1 MYWDYNSNNVKFHDG
16 RQVPLRRASISRR
29 NTATTDRYKEHRVT
43 FPQLFVVGVVLI
55 PLVLVVMDRMRV
67 DVAALA
73 MAAVLGLAQFA
84 GMGVLGPA
92 HQPDAA
98 AEAIA
103 GLSQPVVITLFSL
116 FVITRSLE
124 QTGVTRWIAGRVLAI
139 GGESETRLIFL
150 FTTVT
155 ALLSLVMNN
164 LAAGALMLPSAI
176 DVSRRSSIR
185 PSKLLIP
192 VAYGSLLGGV
202 ATYFTT
208 ANMIVSDLLTNANP
222 PQNPL
227 HILSFTPTGG
237 LIAIAGI
244 AFLTLVGNRLLPS
257 HAPRPEQ
264 LMARHTGSE
273 LEDAYHL
280 DERLWEAAVLP
291 GSAVVGRTLAESGFE
306 GRLGIT
312 VAVIWRGHQAVYA
325 PPPEQE
331 LRTGDILQIVG
342 REERVCQLEEEG
354 LVVERDHNNGHIS
367 TRGATFVEALLAP
380 RSSAE
385 GHTFK
390 ELEFYKE
397 YGFKA
402 VALLRDGR
410 SYRTDVANLTLK
422 MGDSILMVG
431 DHSRLKN
438 LHNTSNY
445 IVLEPDLSDHPI
457 DRLQAGLSIA
467 IILAAVLAS
476 IAGVAVYIAMLSA
489 AVAVFLT
496 GLITTEDAYRSME
509 WPAIFLIAGMY
520 SVSIAMVQT
529 GLAGEVGRQ
538 VVSLVT
544 PFGPLGL
551 VAGVYLLTAVLTQI
565 MGGQV
570 TALVTG
576 PIAIS
581 AAISLHTNPQ
591 AMAVAVAIGCS
602 ASFFTPLA
610 HPVNMLMIGPGRYTF
625 GDFFRVGWGLSV
637 VSFVVLLIGM
647 VLFWGV

>member
-1 MYWDYNSNNVKFHDG
+1 
-16 RQVPLRRASISRR
+16 
-29 NTATTDRYKEHRVT
+29 VT
-43 FPQLFVVGVVLI
+43 FPQLFVVGIVLI
-55 PLVLVVMDRMRV
+55 PLIFVVMDRLRV

-73 MAAVLGLAQFA
+73 MAAMLGIAQYA

-92 HQPDAA
+92 HHPDDAV
-98 AEAIA
+98 EAIA

-139 GGESETRLIFL
+139 GGQSETRLIFL
-150 FTTVT
+150 FTSVT

-222 PQNPL
+222 PQSPL
-227 HILSFTPTGG
+227 HVLSFTPTGG
-237 LIAIAGI
+237 LIAIAGVV
-244 AFLTLVGNRLLPS
+244 FLTLLGKRLLPS

-264 LMARHTGSE
+264 LAARCTGSE

-291 GSAVVGRTLAESGFE
+291 DSPVVGQTLEQSGFE
-306 GRLGIT
+306 ERLGIA
-312 VAVIWRGHQAVYA
+312 VAVIWHGHQVAYA
-325 PPPEQE
+325 PGPEQT

-354 LVVERDHNNGHIS
+354 FEVERDHNNGHIS

-390 ELEFYKE
+390 ELEFHKE
-397 YGFKA
+397 YGFKV

-410 SYRTDVANLTLK
+410 SYRTDVANMTLK
-422 MGDSILMVG
+422 MGDSLLMVG
-431 DHSRLKN
+431 DHTRLKD
-438 LHNTSNY
+438 LQNTSNY
-445 IVLEPDLSDHPI
+445 IVLEPDLSDQPI
-457 DRLQAGLSIA
+457 NRRQAGLSLA
-467 IILAAVLAS
+467 IILTAVLAS
-476 IAGVAVYIAMLSA
+476 IAGVTVYLAMLAA

-496 GLITTEDAYRSME
+496 RLITAEDAYHSME
-509 WPAIFLIAGMY
+509 WTAIFLIAGMY

-529 GLAGEVGRQ
+529 GLAGSIGQQ

-544 PFGPLGL
+544 PLGPLGL
-551 VAGVYLLTAVLTQI
+551 VAGVYLLTAVLTQL

-591 AMAVAVAIGCS
+591 ALAVAVAIGCS

-610 HPVNMLMIGPGRYTF
+610 HPVNMLMIGPGSYTF

-637 VSFVVLLIGM
+637 VSFVALLIGM
-647 VLFWGV
+647 VLFWGL

>member
-1 MYWDYNSNNVKFHDG
+1 M
-16 RQVPLRRASISRR
+16 
-29 NTATTDRYKEHRVT
+29 T
-43 FPQLFVVGVVLI
+43 FPQFFVVGVVLI
-55 PLVLVVMDRMRV
+55 PLIFVVMDRMRV

-73 MAAVLGLAQFA
+73 MAAILGLAQYA

-92 HQPDAA
+92 HQPNAA
-98 AEAIA
+98 VEAIA
-103 GLSQPVVITLFSL
+103 GLSQPVVITLISL
-116 FVITRSLE
+116 FVLTRSLE
-124 QTGVTRWIAGRVLAI
+124 QTGVTRWIAERVLAI
-139 GGESETRLIFL
+139 GGHSETRLIFL

-208 ANMIVSDLLTNANP
+208 ANMIVSDLLTTANP
-222 PQNPL
+222 PQKPL

-237 LIAIAGI
+237 LIAVAGI
-244 AFLTLVGNRLLPS
+244 AFLTLTGKRLLPS

-264 LMARHTGSE
+264 FAARHTGSE

-280 DERLWEAAVLP
+280 DERLWEAVVLP
-291 GSAVVGRTLAESGFE
+291 QSPVVGRTLAESGFE

-312 VAVIWRGHQAVYA
+312 VAVIWRGQRVVVYA
-325 PPPEQE
+325 PPPDQV
-331 LRTGDILQIVG
+331 LRSGDILQIVG

-354 LVVERDHNNGHIS
+354 FVVERDHNNGHIS

-390 ELEFYKE
+390 ELKFYQE
-397 YGFKA
+397 YGFKV

-410 SYRTDVANLTLK
+410 SYRTDVANMTLK
-422 MGDSILMVG
+422 MGDSLLMVG
-431 DHSRLKN
+431 DHSHLKN
-438 LHNTSNY
+438 LQNTSNY

-457 DRLQAGLSIA
+457 NRLHAGLSIA
-467 IILAAVLAS
+467 IIVAAVAAS
-476 IAGVAVYIAMLSA
+476 IAGVTVYLAMLAA
-489 AVAVFLT
+489 AVVVFLS
-496 GLITTEDAYRSME
+496 GLITTEDAYRSVE
-509 WPAIFLIAGMY
+509 WTAIFLIAGMY

-529 GLAGEVGRQ
+529 GLAGEVGKQ

-581 AAISLHTNPQ
+581 AAIELHTDPQ
-591 AMAVAVAIGCS
+591 AMAVAVAVGCS
-602 ASFFTPLA
+602 VSFFTPLA

-637 VSFVVLLIGM
+637 VSFVALLIGM
-647 VLFWGV
+647 VVFWGL